1 MLRTAK
7 TTGILLTALLFSYSI
22 YLYSSLVI
30 LRTVFFFFFS
40 YFENSCYLS
49 CFWQTVVFGFIY
61 VCTCICGLYFCP
73 CFLLH
78 VCVMPFILSYC
89 SVSLLSETSVGAML
103 WPFTGRQPNRLLPS
117 VLLEISDGIR
127 RFCDPFRALSSHLC
141 GTCYFLYARWHWV
154 FESPVSFDGTV
165 SILASGPQWFFF
177 CTYHF
182 GEPVG
187 F

>member
-1 MLRTAK
+1 M
-7 TTGILLTALLFSYSI
+7 TGILPTALPLSYSI

-30 LRTVFFFFFS
+30 LRTVVT
-40 YFENSCYLS
+40 LS
-49 CFWQTVVFGFIY
+49 LFLADGCFWFYLCMYLHYWLVF
-61 VCTCICGLYFCP
+61 LP
-73 CFLLH
+73 LLLVTYMRH
-78 VCVMPFILSYC
+78 AFYLKSYC
-89 SVSLLSETSVGAML
+89 SVSLLSETSVGTML

-117 VLLEISDGIR
+117 VLLELSDGIR
-127 RFCDPFRALSSHLC
+127 RFCDPFRALSSYLC

-154 FESPVSFDGTV
+154 FESPVFFDETV
-165 SILASGPQWFFF
+165 SILALGPQGFF